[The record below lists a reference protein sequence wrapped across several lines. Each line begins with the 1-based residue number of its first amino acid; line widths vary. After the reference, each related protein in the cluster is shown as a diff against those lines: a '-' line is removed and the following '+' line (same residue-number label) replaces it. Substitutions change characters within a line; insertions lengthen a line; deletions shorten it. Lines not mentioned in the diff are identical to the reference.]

1 MSGNSPNVQDL
12 TRLALAASAQ
22 NDAETAIA
30 YLKQATELDAGA
42 AIPRYLLGAEYAQIG
57 IIDRAIA
64 EMTLAVECDP
74 DLATAR
80 FQLGLLQLTSA
91 QVAEAA
97 ATWAPLEALGEVH
110 PLRLFAAGLLQMVHH
125 ASRGQFLIEEASRAT
140 PLMPRSCRHAGD
152 RADRRAERKFA
163 AAPGR
168 PRQPATTCSSPRT
181 RPVAPRDG
189 LGR

>member
-1 MSGNSPNVQDL
+1 MSAASPNVQDL

-22 NDAETAIA
+22 NDAEAAIG

-74 DLATAR
+74 QLATAR

-97 ATWAPLEALGEVH
+97 ATWGPLEALGEVH
-110 PLRLFAAGLLQMVHH
+110 PLRLFAAGLLQM
-125 ASRGQFLIEEASRAT
+125 AQDRFAEAKFLIAEGIERN
-140 PLMPRSCRHAGD
+140 
-152 RADRRAERKFA
+152 ADNAALNVDMLKVIERIERVERGNSH
-163 AAPGR
+163 P
-168 PRQPATTCSSPRT
+168 
-181 RPVAPRDG
+181 PRDDAPPG
-189 LGR
+189 DHVLVSAYKTR